1 MGPES
6 EGVRDGVRK
15 SEGPQ
20 DVAVGPQRHPGRDV
34 GVGLQRSSTDTVLGE
49 WIFFSS

>member
-6 EGVRDGVRK
+6 EGVRDGVRR

-34 GVGLQRSSTDTVLGE
+34 GVGLRPPTDTAHSAHG
-49 WIFFSS
+49 FFSS